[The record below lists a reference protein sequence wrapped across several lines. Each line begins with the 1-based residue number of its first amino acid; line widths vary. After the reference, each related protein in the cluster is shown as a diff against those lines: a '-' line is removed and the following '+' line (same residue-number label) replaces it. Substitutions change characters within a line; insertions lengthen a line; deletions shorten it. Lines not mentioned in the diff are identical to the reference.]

1 MFDDFTQSFSQERK
15 SLGSKKTP
23 KPRSR
28 PSGSSKIGRAKSEG
42 SVRNHKDYDPYWLPD
57 DDEELDEVGACC
69 FPALSTLF
77 FVFEQ
82 QAEPTKGQDHWSV
95 SEVPLD
101 FLKYLYV
108 MPAVR
113 VFPGTKH
120 ISAGI
125 AITLVSEH

>member
-1 MFDDFTQSFSQERK
+1 MFGYAPKVATGQKNDRSYMISYCGLGKMFDDFTRSFSQERK

-42 SVRNHKDYDPYWLPD
+42 SVRNHKDYDPYRLPD

-77 FVFEQ
+77 LSLNSSQ
-82 QAEPTKGQDHWSV
+82 NLLKDSTTGV
-95 SEVPLD
+95 SQR
-101 FLKYLYV
+101 F
-108 MPAVR
+108 R
-113 VFPGTKH
+113 
-120 ISAGI
+120 
-125 AITLVSEH
+125 